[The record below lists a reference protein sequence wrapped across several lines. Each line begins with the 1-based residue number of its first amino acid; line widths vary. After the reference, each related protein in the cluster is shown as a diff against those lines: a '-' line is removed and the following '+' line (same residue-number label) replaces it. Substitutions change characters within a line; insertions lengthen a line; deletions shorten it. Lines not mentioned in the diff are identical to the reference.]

1 MSFNFTFNPPQE
13 KFSLGEFFVSV
24 YNVNESKEGGK

>member
-1 MSFNFTFNPPQE
+1 MSFNFTFNPQE
-13 KFSLGEFFVSV
+13 KFTLGEFFVNV